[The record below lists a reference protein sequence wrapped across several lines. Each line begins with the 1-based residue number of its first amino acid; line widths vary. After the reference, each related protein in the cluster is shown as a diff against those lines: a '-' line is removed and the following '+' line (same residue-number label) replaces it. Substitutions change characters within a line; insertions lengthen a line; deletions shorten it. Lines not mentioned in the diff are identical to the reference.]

1 MKKNTLLCFA
11 LLAFSLSAYS
21 QTLNQNAS
29 WPNAGW
35 VVTGTYNT
43 GATAFEADPATTA
56 NFAFDDNDAGFGSDD
71 DIAAESPVIDLT
83 AAHGAGET
91 WVTVSG
97 DYVYNRN
104 TGDIL
109 QFEYWDADA
118 SMWNI
123 IGSAFGADTA
133 GAPTDNFCGGTS
145 EVYTTDVL
153 NIAAFTPTQLSGFKY
168 RIYFDDTVGGAG
180 WEWGFCF
187 QSPTIVS
194 ATPPSCPDPITL
206 TATNID
212 GFSADLGWTEV
223 GGAVLWNIELV
234 DITAAGTVTGTAT
247 STGVANPFNLTGLTA
262 SNNYEY
268 YVQADCGVDG
278 TSAWIGPFAFST
290 PCPAIAAPYT
300 EDFETFTPANNV
312 VFAAENCWTGTGGN
326 YFWESAAGTD
336 QGSPGTGPGPSI
348 TTGNYFYTEATNG
361 LSGDITDL
369 VSPLVDL
376 TALTA
381 PALTFNYHMFGDQIG
396 TLDVLVNGITNVFT
410 ISGQQQATDTT
421 PWELAVVDL
430 AAYAGQSITIT
441 IRGTSAG
448 QFEGDIA
455 IDNVSFTEF
464 PACPIPIALGATM
477 ITGTTADLGWI
488 ENGTATVW
496 DIEIVDIT
504 AAGMATGTP
513 TASGVTNPYTA
524 MGLTGNNNYAF
535 YVRADCGGGTLSGWA
550 GPFAFQL
557 LKHALRHQH

>member
-1 MKKNTLLCFA
+1 MFGDQIGTLDVLVNGITNVFTISGQQQATDTTPWELAVVDLAAYAGQSITITIRGTSAGQIQGDIAIDNVSFTEFPACPIPIA
-11 LLAFSLSAYS
+11 LGA
-21 QTLNQNAS
+21 TMI
-29 WPNAGW
+29 
-35 VVTGTYNT
+35 TGTT
-43 GATAFEADPATTA
+43 
-56 NFAFDDNDAGFGSDD
+56 
-71 DIAAESPVIDLT
+71 
-83 AAHGAGET
+83 
-91 WVTVSG
+91 
-97 DYVYNRN
+97 
-104 TGDIL
+104 
-109 QFEYWDADA
+109 
-118 SMWNI
+118 
-123 IGSAFGADTA
+123 
-133 GAPTDNFCGGTS
+133 
-145 EVYTTDVL
+145 
-153 NIAAFTPTQLSGFKY
+153 
-168 RIYFDDTVGGAG
+168 
-180 WEWGFCF
+180 
-187 QSPTIVS
+187 
-194 ATPPSCPDPITL
+194 
-206 TATNID
+206 
-212 GFSADLGWTEV
+212 ADLGW
-223 GGAVLWNIELV
+223 IENGTATVWDIEIV
-234 DITAAGTVTGTAT
+234 DITAAGMATGTPTA
-247 STGVANPFNLTGLTA
+247 SGVTNPYTAMGLTEN
-262 SNNYEY
+262 NNYAF
-268 YVQADCGVDG
+268 YVRADCGGG
-278 TSAWIGPFAFST
+278 TLSGWAGPFAFST
-290 PCPAIAAPYT
+290 ACSAIAAPYT
-300 EDFETFTPANNV
+300 EDFETFTPADNV

-348 TTGNYFYTEATNG
+348 TTGNYFYTEASNG

-448 QFEGDIA
+448 QIQGDIA

-524 MGLTGNNNYAF
+524 MGLTENNNYAF